1 MAQTYNQTATAG
13 PSAGQYCTGNATANG
28 AAWSKQ
34 ASVGGS
40 SGAEATIT
48 VDGSLTTGR
57 AIYYKCVI
65 PAGTNWD
72 AGDWTINV
80 NVTTAAA
87 NTTIEQC
94 HVCRVNSSDVSQE
107 TLGSATGLG
116 IAVSATGVKTI
127 TVNQGSASSPS
138 AGDNVVIVLALT
150 NTNSCTRTLGI
161 TPDQTIANAYT
172 DAATTI
178 TPSKGSTTL
187 TGLAAGLALALT
199 TSVGAATLTGY
210 APTVTMGLTPD
221 VGSVTLIGYTPTVE
235 EITTTVDIPDITMMT
250 YRPAGFGVK

>member
-57 AIYYKCVI
+57 AVYYKCII
-65 PAGTNWD
+65 PSGTNWD

-94 HVCRVNSSDVSQE
+94 HVCRVNSSDVNQQ

-127 TVNQGSASSPS
+127 TVNQGSAATPS
-138 AGDNVVIVLALT
+138 VGDNVIIVLALT
-150 NTNSCTRTLGI
+150 NANSCTRTLGI
-161 TPDQTIANAYT
+161 TPDQTITNAYT

-178 TPSKGSTTL
+178 TPSNGTATL
-187 TGLAAGLALALT
+187 TGFVAGLALALT

-210 APTVTMGLTPD
+210 APTVTMGISPD
-221 VGSVTLIGYTPTVE
+221 VGSVTLTGYAPTVE
-235 EITTTVDIPDITMMT
+235 EIVTAIDVPDIAMMA